1 MPYEKSPSLE
11 AYAEGLPPSPPPESS
26 TRHRWLWVVIL
37 VLAAAFVGLVLINFM
52 RSSSAELL
60 VGTGTVTGRVVDE
73 KNRPLEADIFVLR
86 TSIEARSS
94 EDGSFELQGVPAGQQ
109 AIVVAHQGAG
119 REFSVVVVAGSRVDM
134 GLLQLTATAV
144 PQGE

>member
-1 MPYEKSPSLE
+1 
-11 AYAEGLPPSPPPESS
+11 
-26 TRHRWLWVVIL
+26 
-37 VLAAAFVGLVLINFM
+37 M